1 MQMKSTATKLGFG
14 LGLVLL
20 LAVPL
25 AHAKDARPAA
35 KATAPAAAPAEP
47 VADPAGNSMADI
59 LKLFE
64 IGGPMPDLPDCA
76 DQRTPDGRD
85 VKAYCVEVRGDGQMR
100 QVGIPRDKRPAFMDG
115 PSALAVVD
123 QNALVGLIVPT
134 DGARS
139 EQTAVQS
146 LSAAF
151 GKPFRQETEKAK
163 DKAGKAVDV
172 IHAGWKWK
180 ALTVELYTMPDDPK
194 AGTIE
199 LLLPKARTLM
209 AQRDADMAQALNPE
223 AASGPKASS
232 ASPAKPAAKTE
243 HKKGTW

>member
-1 MQMKSTATKLGFG
+1 MQMKSAAVKRVVGQALG
-14 LGLVLL
+14 LGLALL
-20 LAVPL
+20 LTVP
-25 AHAKDARPAA
+25 AQAKDAKPAA
-35 KATAPAAAPAEP
+35 KTAAPAAAAAEP
-47 VADPAGNSMADI
+47 VTDPAGNSMADI
-59 LKLFE
+59 LKLFQ

-76 DQRTPDGRD
+76 DQRTSDGLD
-85 VKAYCVEVRGDGQMR
+85 VKAFCVEVRGDGQMR
-100 QVGIPRDKRPAFMDG
+100 QIGIPRDKRPAFMDG

-139 EQTAVQS
+139 EKTTVQS

-163 DKAGKAVDV
+163 DNTGKVVDV

-180 ALTVELYTMPDDPK
+180 ALTVELYAMPDDPK
-194 AGTIE
+194 TGTIE
-199 LLLPKARTLM
+199 MLLPKARTLM
-209 AQRDADMAQALNPE
+209 AQRDADMAQALSPE
-223 AASGPKASS
+223 AASSPKA
-232 ASPAKPAAKTE
+232 APAKPAAKTE